1 MVKMFR
7 PILDLSCLK
16 LFLRQ
21 KELDHSYMP
30 RAPRISAQKLIR
42 VLKKLGFSEHAE
54 HGTAHLVFSHPDGRR
69 TLVSRHRGDIKK
81 GTLAGILR
89 DLKISSEEFRRLL

>member
-1 MVKMFR
+1 
-7 PILDLSCLK
+7 
-16 LFLRQ
+16 
-21 KELDHSYMP
+21 MP

-42 VLKKLGFSEHAE
+42 VLKKLGFIEHSER
-54 HGTAHLVFSHPDGRR
+54 GSAHLVFSHPDGRR
-69 TLVSRHRGDIKK
+69 TTISRHSGKDIKK